1 LFFFG
6 EMPGFKSRIPIF
18 LGTNAG
24 TIPLMAVQ
32 DPNKHPKE
40 DSGFLSVHQTTE
52 EKSWMPWI
60 VAGGVVIL
68 VLALLMIL
76 GRRSGPAPGVGTTGM
91 AAPAPYAASLPIS
104 GLEMSE
110 ATSFSGSKVTYIDG
124 KIANTGN
131 LTITG
136 ITVQVGFHNDLGQL
150 ALREAMSLNFI
161 RTRVPYVDT
170 EPVSAAPLKP
180 GNTQSFRLI
189 FDNVPPDW
197 NQQFPEIRVIAIQ
210 SH

>member
-1 LFFFG
+1 
-6 EMPGFKSRIPIF
+6 
-18 LGTNAG
+18 
-24 TIPLMAVQ
+24 MADQ
-32 DPNKHPKE
+32 DPKQDPKKDANGE
-40 DSGFLSVHQTTE
+40 SGFLSAHQTAE

-68 VLALLMIL
+68 VLAVLIIL
-76 GRRSGPAPGVGTTGM
+76 GRRSHPAPGAGGTGM
-91 AAPAPYAASLPIS
+91 APAAPYAASLPIS
-104 GLEMSE
+104 GLEMSQ

-124 KIANTGN
+124 KITNTGN

-150 ALREAMSLNFI
+150 ALREAMPLNFI

-180 GNTQSFRLI
+180 GDTQSFRLI

-197 NQQFPEIRVIAIQ
+197 NQQFPEIRVIGLQ
-210 SH
+210 SR